1 MWMRSIVSAA
11 AAAALIGVA
20 LPAKAADM
28 RTRGPA
34 RAPVAAPYAPVPY
47 FSWTGLYF
55 GLNGGGGWGRSSHTD
70 TNFGNST
77 GEFGIS
83 GGLIGGTLGY
93 NYQVGS
99 WVWGLEGD
107 LDWARIHG
115 SSGPIAGVNYDS
127 YLHWLGTVRGRVGF
141 AFDRFMPYFTGGLA
155 VGDVKGTITNPPV
168 TILSGTNT
176 QTGWTL
182 GAGVEYAFTPSLSGK
197 AEYLYVDLG
206 SSTPIPGDS
215 VDLKTHVVRGGLN
228 WRFNW
233 DGPRRY

>member
-11 AAAALIGVA
+11 AAPARIGVA
-20 LPAKAADM
+20 LRAEAADM

-47 FSWTGLYF
+47 FSWTGLYL

-127 YLHWLGTVRGRVGF
+127 YLHLLGPLRGR
-141 AFDRFMPYFTGGLA
+141 GG
-155 VGDVKGTITNPPV
+155 VPV
-168 TILSGTNT
+168 RPL
-176 QTGWTL
+176 L
-182 GAGVEYAFTPSLSGK
+182 PHF
-197 AEYLYVDLG
+197 
-206 SSTPIPGDS
+206 
-215 VDLKTHVVRGGLN
+215 
-228 WRFNW
+228 
-233 DGPRRY
+233 

>member
-1 MWMRSIVSAA
+1 MWKYWVLGAA
-11 AAAALIGVA
+11 AAAILAGMGIRA
-20 LPAKAADM
+20 EAADISN
-28 RTRGPA
+28 RLPVKAPA
-34 RAPVAAPYAPVPY
+34 QAPYAPVPY
-47 FSWTGLYF
+47 FDWTGLYF
-55 GLNGGGGWGRSSHTD
+55 GLNGGGSWGHSSHTD
-70 TNFGNST
+70 TVNNNVTGDFGT
-77 GEFGIS
+77 S
-83 GGLIGGTLGY
+83 GGLIGGTLGF
-93 NYQVGS
+93 NYQIGS

-115 SSGPIAGVNYDS
+115 SAGPLNSVKYDS
-127 YLHWLGTVRGRVGF
+127 YLQWLGTVRGRVGI
-141 AFDRFMPYFTGGLA
+141 AFDRFLPYVTGGVA
-155 VGDVKGTITNPPV
+155 VGDVKGTVTTPV

-206 SSTPIPGDS
+206 SSSPVAGDT
-215 VDLKTHVVRGGLN
+215 VDVKSHVVRGGLN